1 MKPLFFFCFIVFLA
15 FSCKPKAADEQP
27 SESAE
32 QSAEPNLTADMQNYE
47 NEVMKVHDE
56 VMPKMSDIQRL
67 STQLRGIKATAGNTP
82 EETPVK
88 IEGLDDALTSLR
100 EAEQGMMDWMKY
112 YTDTK
117 SKVTPDLLPTFY
129 ERELEKITQVK
140 NNMLNSIEKANT
152 WLAQYS
158 GPK

>member
-1 MKPLFFFCFIVFLA
+1 
-15 FSCKPKAADEQP
+15 
-27 SESAE
+27 
-32 QSAEPNLTADMQNYE
+32 
-47 NEVMKVHDE
+47 
-56 VMPKMSDIQRL
+56 MS
-67 STQLRGIKATAGNTP
+67 SQLRDIKSKAGETP
-82 EETPVK
+82 EGTPAK

-117 SKVTPDLLPTFY
+117 PKVTQDLLPTFY

-140 NNMLNSIEKANT
+140 NNMLNSIEKANS
-152 WLAQYS
+152 WLAQYT